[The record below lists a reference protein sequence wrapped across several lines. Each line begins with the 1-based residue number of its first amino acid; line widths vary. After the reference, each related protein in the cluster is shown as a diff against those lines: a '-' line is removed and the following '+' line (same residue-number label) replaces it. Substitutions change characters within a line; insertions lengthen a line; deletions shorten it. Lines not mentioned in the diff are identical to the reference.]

1 MNKIIQHFQAWIA
14 HETALINNP
23 NPLLVLAVILVVGY
37 ICSRLARKLHI
48 PVVTAQIAGGV
59 ILGKYILNLFR
70 ADAFAGFG
78 AITNFALGF
87 IGLTIGSH
95 LNFRKLHNAGRRI
108 TLITL
113 ADVVITPILVFCSLY
128 YFIHLSFEISLL
140 IAAISITTAPG
151 STLHIIQEKRGK
163 GILTKTI
170 LAVVALNNV
179 LTILVFYGVYYFL
192 FYKAEFHQFDAVHTF
207 LQPLLL
213 LLESIIIGGAV
224 GFALI
229 FFTEK
234 RKIRISF
241 LATVILAVV
250 ITVGT
255 SELLHLSG
263 ILSSLILGIVIT
275 NYSKYKATLFG
286 AFKDIEIEVFT
297 LFFVLAGTHLDL
309 KAVQMAGIAGI
320 ALIIS
325 RLIGKTIA
333 PTIGAY
339 LAGSTQ
345 TIKKWIGISL
355 YPIAGVAI
363 GLVLLIENNA
373 FLSVY
378 STEITAIVLT
388 AVVVNELLGPI
399 FTGLAI
405 KKSGEEHK
413 NRVRLMDFLQEEFI
427 KINLDARDKWD
438 ALDQMAQFLFKTHKI
453 IELTL
458 PELKESI
465 YNREKEISTGIGY
478 NLAIPHAIIE
488 GGPKIRGVIGI
499 SKTGIPFESID
510 DKPVNIVFLL
520 ATPRKNYDMH
530 LHVLANIA
538 KIFGHHPHIKD
549 NIINAKSPEEVF
561 EILQAEEVEELN
573 PFFED

>member
-1 MNKIIQHFQAWIA
+1 
-14 HETALINNP
+14 
-23 NPLLVLAVILVVGY
+23 
-37 ICSRLARKLHI
+37 
-48 PVVTAQIAGGV
+48 
-59 ILGKYILNLFR
+59 
-70 ADAFAGFG
+70 
-78 AITNFALGF
+78 
-87 IGLTIGSH
+87 
-95 LNFRKLHNAGRRI
+95 
-108 TLITL
+108 
-113 ADVVITPILVFCSLY
+113 VFCSLY
-128 YFIHLSFEISLL
+128 YIIHLSLEISLL
-140 IAAISITTAPG
+140 VAAISITTAPG

-213 LLESIIIGGAV
+213 LLESIIIGGSV

-320 ALIIS
+320 ALIIA
-325 RLIGKTIA
+325 RLIGKTFA

-339 LAGSTQ
+339 MAGSTQ

-373 FLSVY
+373 FLNKY

-413 NRVRLMDFLQEEFI
+413 NRMRLMDFLQEEYI

-453 IELTL
+453 IELT
-458 PELKESI
+458 
-465 YNREKEISTGIGY
+465 
-478 NLAIPHAIIE
+478 HAIVE

-520 ATPRKNYDMH
+520 ATPRKNYDLH

-549 NIINAKSPEEVF
+549 QIIHARSPEEVF

-573 PFFED
+573 PFFEY

>member
-1 MNKIIQHFQAWIA
+1 
-14 HETALINNP
+14 
-23 NPLLVLAVILVVGY
+23 
-37 ICSRLARKLHI
+37 
-48 PVVTAQIAGGV
+48 
-59 ILGKYILNLFR
+59 
-70 ADAFAGFG
+70 
-78 AITNFALGF
+78 
-87 IGLTIGSH
+87 
-95 LNFRKLHNAGRRI
+95 
-108 TLITL
+108 
-113 ADVVITPILVFCSLY
+113 
-128 YFIHLSFEISLL
+128 
-140 IAAISITTAPG
+140 
-151 STLHIIQEKRGK
+151 
-163 GILTKTI
+163 
-170 LAVVALNNV
+170 
-179 LTILVFYGVYYFL
+179 
-192 FYKAEFHQFDAVHTF
+192 
-207 LQPLLL
+207 
-213 LLESIIIGGAV
+213 
-224 GFALI
+224 
-229 FFTEK
+229 
-234 RKIRISF
+234 
-241 LATVILAVV
+241 
-250 ITVGT
+250 
-255 SELLHLSG
+255 
-263 ILSSLILGIVIT
+263 LILGIVIT

-325 RLIGKTIA
+325 RLIGKTFA
-333 PTIGAY
+333 PTLGAY

-373 FLSVY
+373 FLSKY
-378 STEITAIVLT
+378 STEVTAIILT

-413 NRVRLMDFLQEEFI
+413 NRIRLMDFLQEEYI

-478 NLAIPHAIIE
+478 NLAIPHAIVE

-499 SKTGIPFESID
+499 SKTGIPFE
-510 DKPVNIVFLL
+510 NL
-520 ATPRKNYDMH
+520 RKRYLRYFRQKKWKN
-530 LHVLANIA
+530 
-538 KIFGHHPHIKD
+538 
-549 NIINAKSPEEVF
+549 
-561 EILQAEEVEELN
+561 
-573 PFFED
+573 